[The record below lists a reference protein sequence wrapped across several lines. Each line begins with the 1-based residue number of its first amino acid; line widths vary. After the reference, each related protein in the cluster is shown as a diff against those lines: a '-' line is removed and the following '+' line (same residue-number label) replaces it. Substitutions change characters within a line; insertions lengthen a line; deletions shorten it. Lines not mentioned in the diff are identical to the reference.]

1 MALFRSRIRS
11 RILINHRAESGS
23 LLLEIFAP
31 EYLFNSSMQSDPDQ
45 YDLLSISY
53 ALVYLDFSISVER
66 TAELT
71 AIIATA
77 AAAAVP
83 AIKKNQN

>member
-1 MALFRSRIRS
+1 
-11 RILINHRAESGS
+11 
-23 LLLEIFAP
+23 
-31 EYLFNSSMQSDPDQ
+31 MQSDPDQ
-45 YDLLSISY
+45 YDLLSSSY

>member
-1 MALFRSRIRS
+1 
-11 RILINHRAESGS
+11 
-23 LLLEIFAP
+23 
-31 EYLFNSSMQSDPDQ
+31 MQSDPDQ
-45 YDLLSISY
+45 YDLLSSSY

-83 AIKKNQN
+83 AIKKIKIKIRVDILCLFVIISIS